1 MANQE
6 EIVIF
11 GELDESNFTLIEAA
25 LKERYPRVMSGQ
37 QGDSWIWVFHRSG
50 KIEIDTFYSYKLEIR
65 GARKQFGLAHEIINL
80 IRPLCPVKVFDPPKV
95 DETRS

>member
-11 GELDESNFTLIEAA
+11 GELDESSFTIVERA
-25 LKERYPRVMSGQ
+25 LKARYSKVMSGQ
-37 QGDSWIWVFHRSG
+37 QGDSWIWVFHRGG

-65 GARKQFGLAHEIINL
+65 GARKQFGLVQEIINI
-80 IRPLCPVKVFDPPKV
+80 IRPLCVVTEFDPPKI
-95 DETRS
+95 DDTRA